1 MAFSKR
7 MNIRQ
12 VAKAARVSV
21 ATVSRVF
28 NQIQVVEAETRERV
42 LRIAKK
48 LQYHPNILARGL
60 STKKSQ
66 VLGVITSSPMTG
78 GFYGDILHGVVQ
90 EAEAN
95 DYSVL
100 LMSLRGEAHTAQL
113 LKQRWVDGILLPYG
127 GNETPNLKRF
137 VASGLP
143 LVVINKEIT
152 GVPSAV
158 FDYAGGAREAILS
171 KKNLPLRFAV
181 NVGGQTPSDTTAA
194 GLRQGFNEAVKEL
207 RLPSAHLPANET
219 GLISALTR
227 IEPGTLFFIHG
238 PWFFLPFMQRLR
250 KKYGEIPKGLVFICF
265 GEIEGMKFFD
275 GAYTLVKQNIP
286 QIGVEATRLL
296 LARIRGEKTETKIVV
311 KTDRAEIE

>member
-1 MAFSKR
+1 

-28 NQIQVVEAETRERV
+28 NKIQVVEAETRERV

-48 LQYHPNILARGL
+48 LHYHPNILARGL

-100 LMSLRGEAHTAQL
+100 LMSLRGEEQTAQI

-127 GNETPNLKRF
+127 GLETPNVKRF
-137 VASGLP
+137 VVSGLP
-143 LVVINKEIT
+143 LVVINKEVA

-171 KKNLPLRFAV
+171 KKNLPLKFAV

-194 GLRQGFNEAVKEL
+194 GLRLGFNQAVKKL
-207 RLPSAHLPANET
+207 GLPSVHLPANDA
-219 GLISALTR
+219 GMNAALAHMD
-227 IEPGTLFFIHG
+227 PGTLFFIHG
-238 PWFFLPFMQRLR
+238 PWFFLPFMRLLR
-250 KKYGEIPKGLVFICF
+250 KKFGEIPEGLTLICF
-265 GEIEGMKFFD
+265 GEIEGLKFFD
-275 GAYTLVKQNIP
+275 GSYTLVKQNIP

-296 LARIRGEKTETKIVV
+296 LSLIRGEKTGKKVVV
-311 KTDRAEIE
+311 KTDLAEVP